1 MSGLHRNSS
10 HSLLVPNPE
19 SGSWYEEIN
28 VKEMGDQVGK
38 VPRFQYWRVGTKG
51 ASPDSSPDCI
61 AIAPCRPSSRSWLL
75 RVMMIRQYLVV
86 VVVMY
91 GCYED
96 STAYIGI
103 ECCCYVI
110 YCGFYGDSVWLICK
124 VMLLLGNTSWLLW

>member
-61 AIAPCRPSSRSWLL
+61 AIAPCRPSISVLVIELCS
-75 RVMMIRQYLVV
+75 MIRQYLVV

-91 GCYED
+91 GCYEEFVV
-96 STAYIGI
+96 SMATLNG
-103 ECCCYVI
+103 CC
-110 YCGFYGDSVWLICK
+110 
-124 VMLLLGNTSWLLW
+124 GNNLEFFFVDRF